1 MQNRLFSLLNRK
13 NPARALSHERQGIL
27 SAFWFQFHLFE
38 AIRGGK
44 RPFRVGRKDGR
55 NRDGLGAET
64 CLPNAIYLTT
74 HIVVEGGAG
83 LLAVLN
89 SREVGRP
96 SSSRKLPVRPAGEPS
111 S

>member
-1 MQNRLFSLLNRK
+1 MLFGFNSIFLRRFGAGN
-13 NPARALSHERQGIL
+13 
-27 SAFWFQFHLFE
+27 W
-38 AIRGGK
+38 
-44 RPFRVGRKDGR
+44 PFRVGRKDGR